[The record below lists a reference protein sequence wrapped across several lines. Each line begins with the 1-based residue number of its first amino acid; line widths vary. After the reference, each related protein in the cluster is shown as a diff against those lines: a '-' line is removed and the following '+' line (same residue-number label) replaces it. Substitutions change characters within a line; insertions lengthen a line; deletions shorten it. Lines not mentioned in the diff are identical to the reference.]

1 VFLLLKADI
10 VRPQV
15 RRVIE
20 FNDGWSFLLSSDTTT
35 TGKGQSKKSWRSLS
49 LPHDW
54 SIESDFSSSYPST
67 NQGGALPGGTG
78 WYRKHFGLPSV
89 RKGVIVRIEFDGV
102 TFQHSAASGVH
113 PLMRTD
119 ITVRNISV
127 KIPLY
132 AKNSDGIDV
141 ESCST

>member
-78 WYRKHFGLPSV
+78 W
-89 RKGVIVRIEFDGV
+89 
-102 TFQHSAASGVH
+102 
-113 PLMRTD
+113 
-119 ITVRNISV
+119 
-127 KIPLY
+127 
-132 AKNSDGIDV
+132 
-141 ESCST
+141 